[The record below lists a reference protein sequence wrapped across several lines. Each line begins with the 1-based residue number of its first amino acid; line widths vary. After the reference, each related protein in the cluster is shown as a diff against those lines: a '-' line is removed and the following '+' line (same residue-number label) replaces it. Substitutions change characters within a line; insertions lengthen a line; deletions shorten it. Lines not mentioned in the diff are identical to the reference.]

1 MTGFFTLTLLI
12 RVVASFFASLGFAV
26 MFRIHRRHLA
36 VISLGGAIT
45 YFLYDLVLFFSAS
58 CFAAGLLSTVFAA
71 LFSEILARVRRAPTV
86 VFLLPCVIPT
96 IPGGNLYYAMR
107 YLLEGDG
114 PLALDNLR
122 ITLQVALG
130 VAGGIIIVSVLF
142 GIAMDH
148 HAAKRKRKA
157 NNSLQNHQK

>member
-12 RVVASFFASLGFAV
+12 RVLSSIFASLGFAV

-45 YFLYDLVLFFSAS
+45 YFLYDLVLFLSAS
-58 CFAAGLLSTVFAA
+58 CFVAGLLSTVFAA
-71 LFSEILARVRRAPTV
+71 LYSEILARVRHAPTV

-107 YLLEGDG
+107 YLLEDNGV
-114 PLALDNLR
+114 LALDNLR

-142 GIAMDH
+142 GIAMDRI
-148 HAAKRKRKA
+148 AAGKKKKA
-157 NNSLQNHQK
+157 NHS

>member
-1 MTGFFTLTLLI
+1 MMDFFTTTLLI
-12 RVVASFFASLGFAV
+12 RVIASFFASIGFAII
-26 MFRIHRRHLA
+26 FRIHRRHLA
-36 VISLGGAIT
+36 VIALGGAVT

-58 CFAAGLLSTVFAA
+58 CFLAGLLSTAFSA
-71 LFSEILARVRRAPTV
+71 LYSEILARVRHAPTV

-107 YLLEGDG
+107 YLLSEDNA
-114 PLALDNLR
+114 LAAENLR

-142 GIAMDH
+142 GIVMDRI
-148 HAAKRKRKA
+148 AVKKRKKA
-157 NNSLQNHQK
+157 NNC

>member
-1 MTGFFTLTLLI
+1 MTDFFTLTLLV

-58 CFAAGLLSTVFAA
+58 CFVAGLLSTVIAA
-71 LFSEILARVRRAPTV
+71 LFSEILARVRHAPTV

-107 YLLEGDG
+107 YLLAEESV
-114 PLALDNLR
+114 LALDNLR

-130 VAGGIIIVSVLF
+130 VAGGIIIVSVFF
-142 GIAMDH
+142 GILMDH
-148 HAAKRKRKA
+148 ITANKKKKA
-157 NNSLQNHQK
+157 NKS

>member
-1 MTGFFTLTLLI
+1 MTDFFTLTLLV

-58 CFAAGLLSTVFAA
+58 CFVAGLLSTVFAA
-71 LFSEILARVRRAPTV
+71 LFSEILARARHAPTV

-107 YLLEGDG
+107 YLLAGESV
-114 PLALDNLR
+114 LALDNLR

-130 VAGGIIIVSVLF
+130 VAGGIIIVSVFF
-142 GIAMDH
+142 GILMDH
-148 HAAKRKRKA
+148 ITAHKKKKE
-157 NNSLQNHQK
+157 NKS